1 MSRVPAMALRV
12 SSNSCLPVTR
22 FWCRMGGSF
31 WAQTQLEPYGA
42 WEALLPPPEMP
53 QELRL
58 MGLTP

>member
-1 MSRVPAMALRV
+1 MALRV